1 MDDLD
6 LYESDASKL
15 EGSNLDDS
23 RLDGSRLEEEPR
35 IDDIEVYEVSD
46 GSEGS
51 IEEIF
56 PVKTSYRKLLLFLY

>member
-15 EGSNLDDS
+15 EV
-23 RLDGSRLEEEPR
+23 SRLEGSRGEEPR

-56 PVKTSYRKLLLFLY
+56 SVKTT